1 MVFPHTL
8 TLVCQSR
15 NMSQTFQ
22 ANARQL
28 ICPNCGWNG
37 SFNRIG
43 SSLGIGIASLVN
55 ALNPELVVLGGPISL
70 GWEFL
75 RPAID
80 QELHTRALRWHQ
92 ESAKIVLARHGADA
106 CVMGGVAA
114 VYNHMLA
121 RPSDRLTTVALPV
134 YFS

>member
-1 MVFPHTL
+1 M
-8 TLVCQSR
+8 
-15 NMSQTFQ
+15 
-22 ANARQL
+22 
-28 ICPNCGWNG
+28 
-37 SFNRIG
+37 
-43 SSLGIGIASLVN
+43 GIGIASLVN

-70 GWEFL
+70 AWEFL

-92 ESAKIVLARHGADA
+92 ESANIVLARHGADA